1 LKFPYLTDEQIK
13 DAARQLLGRVF
24 GSPSEAG
31 SHVDLEAVI
40 YDYLCEKENLSF
52 NDEDPLEPEDG
63 EEVLGKTLPRAGK
76 ILIHGPLRSDRMS
89 GRYRFTVGHEIGH
102 WVLHRPLVLADAQQL
117 SLLTPPEGYEFIS
130 LNRSVFPG
138 EKRQV
143 PPEEWQANR
152 FASYLLVD
160 PDLLTTHFTRRFGAP
175 PLPRRE
181 GGGVARVPNLHEFA
195 RATASQ
201 TARRQRPLYVEF
213 GLSVEA
219 MAVTL
224 KQRGLVVDE

>member
-1 LKFPYLTDEQIK
+1 LKFPYLSDEQIR

-31 SHVDLEAVI
+31 FHVDLEAVI
-40 YDYLCEKENLSF
+40 YDYLCEKEDLSF
-52 NDEDPLEPEDG
+52 NDEDPLAPEDG
-63 EEVLGKTLPRAGK
+63 EEVLGKTLPRTGK
-76 ILIHGPLRSDRMS
+76 ILIHGPLKSSRVL

-117 SLLTPPEGYEFIS
+117 SLLADPQGYEFVS
-130 LNRSVFPG
+130 LNRSIFAG
-138 EKRQV
+138 DKQQV
-143 PPEEWQANR
+143 PTEEWQANR

-160 PDLLTTHFTRRFGAP
+160 PELLITQFTRRFGTP

-181 GGGVARVPNLHEFA
+181 GGGVARVPNLHQFA
-195 RATASQ
+195 LETASRV
-201 TARRQRPLYVEF
+201 ARRQRPLYVEF
-213 GLSVEA
+213 GVSIEA